1 MARDIML
8 AARKLSKSYGGTQ
21 VLAPLDLEVG
31 AGEVCCLLGPN
42 GAGKTTTL
50 RLFLGFAR
58 PSSGEA
64 LVGGVRVEQDPIA
77 ARRQLSYVPEQ
88 VQLYPELTG
97 AENLAY
103 FAALAG
109 AEKRSGEELA
119 ELLVGAGLPRAAV
132 DRPASGYS
140 KGMRQKVAL
149 ALSRAKRSAAL
160 LLDEPTSGLDP
171 SAVRDLCAGIL
182 RERERGTAVLMVTHD
197 LATVAGVADQI
208 GILRA
213 GHLVHLGARSSQ
225 TEAEIASLYRIALE
239 GDAVEPPSSQR
250 AWASDQGATA

>member
-1 MARDIML
+1 ML
-8 AARKLSKSYGGTQ
+8 AAQQLSKSYGETL
-21 VLAPLDLEVG
+21 VLAPLELEVG

-50 RLFLGFAR
+50 RLLLGFIR
-58 PSSGEA
+58 PSSGAA
-64 LVGGVRVEQDPIA
+64 LVGGVRVDRDPIA
-77 ARRQLSYVPEQ
+77 ARRQMSYVPEQ

-109 AEKRSGEELA
+109 ADELGGEALA

-149 ALSRAKRSAAL
+149 ALSRAKRSGAL

-171 SAVRDLCAGIL
+171 NAVRDLCAGIR

-197 LATVAGVADQI
+197 LATVAEVADRI

-213 GHLVHLGARSSQ
+213 GHLVHLGARSDQS
-225 TEAEIASLYRIALE
+225 EAEIASLYRIAL
-239 GDAVEPPSSQR
+239 GTGGVEPPARGSWVADRGAR
-250 AWASDQGATA
+250 A

>member
-1 MARDIML
+1 ML
-8 AARKLSKSYGGTQ
+8 AARKLSKLYGGTL

-50 RLFLGFAR
+50 RLFLGFTR

-64 LVGGVRVEQDPIA
+64 LVGGVRVDGDPIA

-109 AEKRSGEELA
+109 AEKRTGEELA
-119 ELLVGAGLPRAAV
+119 ELLVAAGLARAAV

-149 ALSRAKRSAAL
+149 ALSRAKRSGAL

-171 SAVRDLCAGIL
+171 SAVRDLCAGIR
-182 RERERGTAVLMVTHD
+182 RERDRGTAVLMVTHD
-197 LATVAGVADQI
+197 LATVADVADRI
-208 GILRA
+208 GILHA
-213 GHLVHLGARSSQ
+213 GQLVHLGARSSQ
-225 TEAEIASLYRIALE
+225 TEADIARLYREALE
-239 GDAVEPPSSQR
+239 MDGAEPPSSQR
-250 AWASDQGATA
+250 AWVSDQGAPA

>member
-1 MARDIML
+1 ML
-8 AARKLSKSYGGTQ
+8 AARKLSKSYGGTL

-50 RLFLGFAR
+50 RLFLGFTR

-64 LVGGVRVEQDPIA
+64 LVGGVRVDHDPVA

-103 FAALAG
+103 FVALAG
-109 AEKRSGEELA
+109 AEERRGEPLA
-119 ELLVGAGLPRAAV
+119 ELLVAAGLPRAAV

-149 ALSRAKRSAAL
+149 ALSRAKRSGAL

-171 SAVRDLCAGIL
+171 SAVRELCAGIR
-182 RERERGTAVLMVTHD
+182 RERERGAAVLMVTHD
-197 LATVAGVADQI
+197 LGMVAAVADRI

-213 GHLVHLGARSSQ
+213 GQLVHLGARSSQ

-239 GDAVEPPSSQR
+239 VEASAAPSSQP
-250 AWASDQGATA
+250 AWAPDQGATA